1 MVKAAATLALLSVAL
16 MCGAVSYSV
25 VTVNK
30 HLSST
35 LIKLDSEIDEAHRLT
50 LEAGLTVMEAR
61 KASSEERSYLKTWN
75 TQLSQTLEAATSTL
89 QAAQTSI
96 VSMSTVSNAA
106 VSTLNTTQQTVASL
120 QEPIRN
126 AATTLTEA
134 QKAISDLDV
143 LITDPNIPA
152 TIAHTDATMSH
163 LDATT
168 KDVQDEVY
176 RYTHPGIW
184 TKIKGFALD
193 IAKVFNPL

>member
-1 MVKAAATLALLSVAL
+1 MVKVAATLALLSVAL
-16 MCGAVSYSV
+16 MCGAVGYSV

-35 LIKLDSEIDEAHRLT
+35 LMKLDSEIDEAHRLT

-61 KASSEERSYLKTWN
+61 KASLKESAYLDQWN
-75 TQLSQTLEAATSTL
+75 KQLSKTLTDVDL
-89 QAAQTSI
+89 
-96 VSMSTVSNAA
+96 TVSDLRTVSAA
-106 VSTLNTTQQTVASL
+106 SVGMLNTTQQTVNSL
-120 QEPIRN
+120 QAPIQSAN
-126 AATTLTEA
+126 QTLMAA
-134 QKAISDLDV
+134 QKAISDLDK
-143 LITDPNIPA
+143 LEQDPALTD